1 MVQSSS
7 STTGTYKYRT
17 AEAIRLAV
25 EGNWKAAAA
34 TNESI
39 LKDFS
44 QDVDAANR
52 LGKAYSELNRA
63 RKAIKAY
70 ELALEI
76 DKFNQI
82 ARRNLERLQN
92 TPATSGKGKK
102 LKAKNTTTKA
112 KKSNT
117 KKSVS
122 SSGLVSSSKAADFSL
137 QHIDVDATQDLK
149 PGDNANVIPD
159 NRGVIITSEDGVRL
173 GSIEPRAG
181 LRLRRFIEGG
191 NEYSVTIRSVSNTG
205 NVIVFISETY
215 RAPTLINQSSFLAS
229 TDSRNKAPRAYTRRS
244 AVIDDN
250 EPDFYEETD
259 DQDDSLAE
267 LRQTNT
273 NTESDIELD
282 DDDIEVDETAD
293 AAMLG
298 VSDEDA
304 REEEEEEEEEE
315 ESENEDEEDT
325 EDDY

>member
-1 MVQSSS
+1 MAQSTSF
-7 STTGTYKYRT
+7 TTGTYKSRT

-34 TNESI
+34 ANESI

-52 LGKAYSELNRA
+52 LGKTYSELNRSK
-63 RKAIKAY
+63 KAIQAY
-70 ELALEI
+70 ELALAI

-92 TPATSGKGKK
+92 IPSPSGKSKK
-102 LKAKNTTTKA
+102 SKVKTTSAKA

-122 SSGLVSSSKAADFSL
+122 TSGLVSSAKAADFSL
-137 QHIDVDATQDLK
+137 HHIDVTITRDLE
-149 PGDNANVIPD
+149 PGDSANLIPD
-159 NRGVIITSEDGVRL
+159 NRGVIITSEDGLHL

-181 LRLRRFIEGG
+181 LRLKRLIEGG
-191 NEYSVTIRSVSNTG
+191 NKYSVTIRSVSNSG

-215 RAPTLINQSSFLAS
+215 RAPALISQSSFLAS

-250 EPDFYEETD
+250 KPDFYEE

-267 LRQTNT
+267 LRQLNT
-273 NTESDIELD
+273 NKDSDDELD
-282 DDDIEVDETAD
+282 DDDIEIDETTD
-293 AAMLG
+293 PAMLG

-304 REEEEEEEEEE
+304 REEEEEEEDSAEET
-315 ESENEDEEDT
+315 EDGTEED
-325 EDDY
+325 Y

>member
-7 STTGTYKYRT
+7 SATGTYKYRT

-92 TPATSGKGKK
+92 TPVTSGKGKK
-102 LKAKNTTTKA
+102 LKAKKTTTKV

-173 GSIEPRAG
+173 GSIEPRPG
-181 LRLRRFIEGG
+181 LRLRRLIEGG

-267 LRQTNT
+267 LRQVNT

-304 REEEEEEEEEE
+304 REEEEEEEEE
-315 ESENEDEEDT
+315 SENEDEEET

>member
-267 LRQTNT
+267 LRQANT

-304 REEEEEEEEEE
+304 REEEEEEEEE
-315 ESENEDEEDT
+315 SENEDEEDT

>member
-7 STTGTYKYRT
+7 SATGTYKYRT

-102 LKAKNTTTKA
+102 LKAKKTTTKA

-122 SSGLVSSSKAADFSL
+122 SSCLVSSSKAADFSL

-181 LRLRRFIEGG
+181 LRLRRLIEGG

-250 EPDFYEETD
+250 EPDLYEETD

-267 LRQTNT
+267 LRQVNT

-282 DDDIEVDETAD
+282 DDDIEVDETPD

-304 REEEEEEEEEE
+304 REEEEEEEEE
-315 ESENEDEEDT
+315 SENEDEKEA

>member
-7 STTGTYKYRT
+7 SATGTYKSRT

-34 TNESI
+34 ANESL

-92 TPATSGKGKK
+92 TPLTSGKSKK
-102 LKAKNTTTKA
+102 PKAKNNTTKA
-112 KKSNT
+112 KKSNV

-122 SSGLVSSSKAADFSL
+122 SSGLVASSKAADFSL
-137 QHIDVDATQDLK
+137 QHIDVDATQGLK
-149 PGDNANVIPD
+149 PGDNANVVPD
-159 NRGVIITSEDGVRL
+159 NRGIIITSEDGVRL

-181 LRLRRFIEGG
+181 LRLRRLIEGG
-191 NEYSVTIRSVSNTG
+191 NEYSVTIRSVSNSG

-215 RAPTLINQSSFLAS
+215 RAPSLISQSSFLAS

-244 AVIDDN
+244 AVIEDN
-250 EPDFYEETD
+250 EPDFYEEVE

-267 LRQTNT
+267 LRQLNT
-273 NTESDIELD
+273 NEESDIELE
-282 DDDIEVDETAD
+282 DDDIEVDETTD

-304 REEEEEEEEEE
+304 RG
-315 ESENEDEEDT
+315 EDDTEDDT

>member
-7 STTGTYKYRT
+7 SATGTYKYRT

-52 LGKAYSELNRA
+52 LGKAYSELNKA

-92 TPATSGKGKK
+92 TPATSGKDKK

-112 KKSNT
+112 KKSKT

-181 LRLRRFIEGG
+181 LRLRRLIEGG

-250 EPDFYEETD
+250 EPDLYEETD

-267 LRQTNT
+267 LRQVNT
-273 NTESDIELD
+273 NTESDIEL

-304 REEEEEEEEEE
+304 REEEEEEEEE
-315 ESENEDEEDT
+315 SENEDEKEA

>member
-7 STTGTYKYRT
+7 SATGTYKYRT

-52 LGKAYSELNRA
+52 LGKAYSELNKA

-92 TPATSGKGKK
+92 TPATSGKDKK

-112 KKSNT
+112 KKSKT

-122 SSGLVSSSKAADFSL
+122 SSCLVSSSKAADFSL

-181 LRLRRFIEGG
+181 LRLRRLIEGG

-205 NVIVFISETY
+205 NIIVFISETY

-250 EPDFYEETD
+250 EPDLYEETD

-267 LRQTNT
+267 LRQVNT
-273 NTESDIELD
+273 NTESDIEL

-304 REEEEEEEEEE
+304 REEEEEEEEE
-315 ESENEDEEDT
+315 SENEDEEEA

>member
-7 STTGTYKYRT
+7 SATGTYKYRT

-52 LGKAYSELNRA
+52 LGKAYSELNKA

-102 LKAKNTTTKA
+102 LKAKKTTTKA

-122 SSGLVSSSKAADFSL
+122 SSGLVSSSKDADFSL

-181 LRLRRFIEGG
+181 LRLRRLIEGG

-250 EPDFYEETD
+250 EPDLYEETD

-267 LRQTNT
+267 LRQVIT
-273 NTESDIELD
+273 NTESDIEFD
-282 DDDIEVDETAD
+282 DYIEVDETAD

-304 REEEEEEEEEE
+304 REEEEEEEEE
-315 ESENEDEEDT
+315 SENEDEE
-325 EDDY
+325 EAADDY

>member
-7 STTGTYKYRT
+7 SATGTYKYRT

-52 LGKAYSELNRA
+52 LGKAYSELNKA

-92 TPATSGKGKK
+92 TPATSGKDKK

-112 KKSNT
+112 KKSKT

-181 LRLRRFIEGG
+181 LRLRRLIEGG

-250 EPDFYEETD
+250 EPDLYEETD
-259 DQDDSLAE
+259 YQDDSLAVSYVSRANVTDNAN
-267 LRQTNT
+267 LFNF
-273 NTESDIELD
+273 DI
-282 DDDIEVDETAD
+282 
-293 AAMLG
+293 
-298 VSDEDA
+298 S
-304 REEEEEEEEEE
+304 
-315 ESENEDEEDT
+315 NF
-325 EDDY
+325 

>member
-7 STTGTYKYRT
+7 SATGTYKYRT

-92 TPATSGKGKK
+92 TPATSGKDKK

-112 KKSNT
+112 KKSKT

-149 PGDNANVIPD
+149 PGDNANVTFEFKFKP
-159 NRGVIITSEDGVRL
+159 
-173 GSIEPRAG
+173 
-181 LRLRRFIEGG
+181 
-191 NEYSVTIRSVSNTG
+191 EY
-205 NVIVFISETY
+205 
-215 RAPTLINQSSFLAS
+215 
-229 TDSRNKAPRAYTRRS
+229 
-244 AVIDDN
+244 
-250 EPDFYEETD
+250 
-259 DQDDSLAE
+259 
-267 LRQTNT
+267 
-273 NTESDIELD
+273 IELD
-282 DDDIEVDETAD
+282 SQIVF
-293 AAMLG
+293 
-298 VSDEDA
+298 
-304 REEEEEEEEEE
+304 REGNTKGIGKIIKIH
-315 ESENEDEEDT
+315 SN
-325 EDDY
+325 

>member
-282 DDDIEVDETAD
+282 DDDDIEVDETAD

-304 REEEEEEEEEE
+304 REEEEEEEEE
-315 ESENEDEEDT
+315 SENEDEEDT

>member
-1 MVQSSS
+1 MAQSSS
-7 STTGTYKYRT
+7 SATGTYKLRT

-25 EGNWKAAAA
+25 EGNWKAAVAA
-34 TNESI
+34 NENI

-52 LGKAYSELNRA
+52 LGKAYSELNRP

-82 ARRNLERLQN
+82 ARRNIERLQN
-92 TPATSGKGKK
+92 TPSSSGKGKK
-102 LKAKNTTTKA
+102 IKAKNTATKN
-112 KKSNT
+112 KKSNA
-117 KKSVS
+117 KKPV
-122 SSGLVSSSKAADFSL
+122 SSGLISSSKAADFSL
-137 QHIDVDATQDLK
+137 QHINVDVVNDLK
-149 PGDNANVIPD
+149 PGDKANLIPD
-159 NRGVIITSEDGVRL
+159 NRGVIITSEDGTQI

-181 LRLRRFIEGG
+181 LRLRRLIEGG
-191 NEYSVTIRSVSNTG
+191 NEYSVAIRSVSNTG

-244 AVIDDN
+244 AVVDDN
-250 EPDFYEETD
+250 EPDFYEEDD

-267 LRQTNT
+267 LRQLNT
-273 NTESDIELD
+273 NEDSEIELD
-282 DDDIEVDETAD
+282 DDIEIDETAD

-298 VSDEDA
+298 VSEEDAKESDEEDED
-304 REEEEEEEEEE
+304 ETDE
-315 ESENEDEEDT
+315 ENEDETDED
-325 EDDY
+325 Y

>member
-7 STTGTYKYRT
+7 SATGTYKYRT

-52 LGKAYSELNRA
+52 LGKAYSELNKA

-181 LRLRRFIEGG
+181 LRLRRLIEGG

-229 TDSRNKAPRAYTRRS
+229 TDSRNKAPRAYTRTS

-250 EPDFYEETD
+250 EPDLYEETD

-267 LRQTNT
+267 LRQVNT

-282 DDDIEVDETAD
+282 DDDIEVDETPD

-304 REEEEEEEEEE
+304 REEEEEEE
-315 ESENEDEEDT
+315 SENEDEEEA

>member
-7 STTGTYKYRT
+7 SATGTYKYRT

-92 TPATSGKGKK
+92 TPVTSGKGKK
-102 LKAKNTTTKA
+102 LKAKKTTTKV

-181 LRLRRFIEGG
+181 LRLRRLIEGG

-205 NVIVFISETY
+205 NVIDFISETY
-215 RAPTLINQSSFLAS
+215 RAPTLINQSSFLES

-250 EPDFYEETD
+250 EPDLYEETD

-267 LRQTNT
+267 LRQVNT

-304 REEEEEEEEEE
+304 REEDEEEEE
-315 ESENEDEEDT
+315 ESENEDEEEA